1 MAKKEIKNYDEAYD
15 ELQSI
20 MSDLQD
26 DEISVDELTIKVKR
40 ASELIKFCN
49 QKLRST
55 ESQISD
61 IIKELDL

>member
-1 MAKKEIKNYDEAYD
+1 MAKKEIKNYDEAYN
-15 ELQSI
+15 ELQAI
-20 MSDLQD
+20 MTDLQN
-26 DEISVDELTIKVKR
+26 DEISVDALTEKVKR
-40 ASELIKFCN
+40 ASELIKYCN